1 MTGARREAGRRTE
14 ISPIWSFSAF
24 SLMADTS
31 GWSAATRQKRRA
43 ATSWIPFSL
52 RLSAV

>member
-1 MTGARREAGRRTE
+1 MGGTHIE

-43 ATSWIPFSL
+43 VTSWMPFSARL
-52 RLSAV
+52 RSQTR